1 MATCYN
7 FSAGP
12 AMLPA
17 SVMQQAQTELRD
29 WQGSGTSVME
39 VSHRGPAF
47 MAVAAQAEADLRDLL
62 AIPDDYTVLFLQGG
76 ASGQFAMVPLNLR
89 SPQGCADYYLTGAW
103 SEKAIAE
110 ARRHLAVRVVADMH
124 EHQFTRLPLVDAVT
138 FNPQAD
144 YVHYTPNE
152 TIHGVEFGY
161 IPETGDI
168 PLVAD
173 FSSSILSAP
182 LPVERFGVIYAGAQ
196 KNIGP
201 AGLTLVIIRN
211 DLLGRVGE
219 QVPAMM
225 QYALQ
230 AEQGS
235 MYNTPPTFAWYL
247 AGLVFAWLKA
257 QGGLQA
263 MAAINQRKSAALYAA
278 IDQSDFYHN
287 AVDPD
292 CRSRMNI
299 PFTLADT
306 RLDKTFLAE
315 AEQAGLLALKG
326 HRLVGGMRASLYN
339 AMPEAGVQALISF
352 MAEFERRHG

>member
-1 MATCYN
+1 
-7 FSAGP
+7 
-12 AMLPA
+12 MLPVP
-17 SVMQQAQTELRD
+17 VMQQAQAELCD

-39 VSHRGPAF
+39 ISHRGPAF
-47 MAVAAQAEADLRDLL
+47 LALAAQAEADLRDLL
-62 AIPDDYTVLFLQGG
+62 AIPDHYTVLFLQGG
-76 ASGQFAMVPLNLR
+76 ASSQFAMVPLNLR
-89 SPQGCADYYLTGAW
+89 SPNGCADYYLTGTW
-103 SEKAIAE
+103 SDKAITE
-110 ARRHLAVRVVADMH
+110 ARRHLSVQVVADMR
-124 EHQFTRLPLVDAVT
+124 EHQFTQLPAADSVS
-138 FNPQAD
+138 FSPQAD

-152 TIHGVEFGY
+152 TIHGVEFSY

-173 FSSSILSAP
+173 FSSSILSGP
-182 LPVERFGVIYAGAQ
+182 LPVERFGIIYAGAQ

-211 DLLGRVGE
+211 DLLGCAGAR
-219 QVPAMM
+219 VPAMF

-247 AGLVFAWLKA
+247 AGLVFTWLKA
-257 QGGLQA
+257 QGGLQV
-263 MAAINQRKSAALYAA
+263 MAAINQRKADALYAA
-278 IDQSDFYHN
+278 IDQSDFYRN
-287 AVDPD
+287 AVAPG

-299 PFTLADT
+299 PFALANT

-315 AEQAGLLALKG
+315 AEQAGLRALKG

-352 MAEFERRHG
+352 MIEFERRYG

>member
-1 MATCYN
+1 MR
-7 FSAGP
+7 
-12 AMLPA
+12 
-17 SVMQQAQTELRD
+17 QAQAELCD
-29 WQGSGTSVME
+29 WQASGTSVME
-39 VSHRGPAF
+39 VSHRGSAF
-47 MAVAAQAEADLRDLL
+47 MAMAAQAEADLRDLL
-62 AIPDDYTVLFLQGG
+62 AIPNHYTVLFLQGG
-76 ASGQFAMVPLNLR
+76 ASSQFAMVPLNLCG
-89 SPQGCADYYLTGAW
+89 PAGCADYYLTGAW
-103 SEKAIAE
+103 SEKAIKE
-110 ARRHLAVRVVADMH
+110 ASRHLSVQVIADMRDY
-124 EHQFTRLPLVDAVT
+124 QFTRLPAADQVV
-138 FNPQAD
+138 FSPQAD

-161 IPETGDI
+161 IPQTGDV

-173 FSSSILSAP
+173 FSSSILSGP
-182 LPVERFGVIYAGAQ
+182 LPVEQFGIIYAGAQ

-211 DLLGRVGE
+211 DLLGRAGK
-219 QVPAMM
+219 QVPAML

-257 QGGLQA
+257 QGGLQV
-263 MAAINQRKSAALYAA
+263 MADLNRRKSDALYAV
-278 IDQSDFYHN
+278 IDQSDFYQN
-287 AVDPD
+287 TVETN

-306 RLDKTFLAE
+306 CLDQVFLAE
-315 AEQAGLLALKG
+315 AEQAGLRALKG

-352 MAEFERRHG
+352 MAEFERRYG

>member
-1 MATCYN
+1 MR
-7 FSAGP
+7 
-12 AMLPA
+12 
-17 SVMQQAQTELRD
+17 QAQAELCD
-29 WQGSGTSVME
+29 WQASGTSVME
-39 VSHRGPAF
+39 VSHRGSAF
-47 MAVAAQAEADLRDLL
+47 MAMAAQAEADLRDLL
-62 AIPDDYTVLFLQGG
+62 AIPNHYTVLFLQGG
-76 ASGQFAMVPLNLR
+76 ASSQFAMVPLNLR
-89 SPQGCADYYLTGAW
+89 SPAGCADYYLTGAW
-103 SEKAIAE
+103 SEKAIKE
-110 ARRHLAVRVVADMH
+110 ARRHMPVQVVADMRDC
-124 EHQFTRLPLVDAVT
+124 QFTRLPAADQVV
-138 FNPQAD
+138 FSPQAD

-161 IPETGDI
+161 IPQTGDV

-173 FSSSILSAP
+173 FSSSILSGP
-182 LPVERFGVIYAGAQ
+182 LPVEQFGIIYAGAQ

-211 DLLGRVGE
+211 DLLGRAGK
-219 QVPAMM
+219 QVPAML

-257 QGGLQA
+257 QGGLQV
-263 MAAINQRKSAALYAA
+263 MADLNRRKSDALYAA
-278 IDQSDFYHN
+278 IDRSDFYQN
-287 AVDPD
+287 TVKTN

-306 RLDKTFLAE
+306 CLDQVFLAE
-315 AEQAGLLALKG
+315 AEQAGLRALKG

-352 MAEFERRHG
+352 MAEFERRYG

>member
-1 MATCYN
+1 MVCYN

-12 AMLPA
+12 AMLPEP
-17 SVMQQAQTELRD
+17 VMRQAQAELCD
-29 WQGSGTSVME
+29 WQASGTSVME
-39 VSHRGPAF
+39 VSHRGSAF
-47 MAVAAQAEADLRDLL
+47 MAMAAQAEADLRDLL
-62 AIPDDYTVLFLQGG
+62 AIPNHYTVLFLQGG
-76 ASGQFAMVPLNLR
+76 ASSQFAMVPLNLR
-89 SPQGCADYYLTGAW
+89 SPAGCADYYLTGAW
-103 SEKAIAE
+103 SEKAIKE
-110 ARRHLAVRVVADMH
+110 ARRHMPVQVVADMRDC
-124 EHQFTRLPLVDAVT
+124 QFTRLPAADQVV
-138 FNPQAD
+138 FSPQAD

-161 IPETGDI
+161 IPQTGDV

-173 FSSSILSAP
+173 FSSSILSGP
-182 LPVERFGVIYAGAQ
+182 LPVEQFGIIYAGAQ

-211 DLLGRVGE
+211 DLLGRAGK
-219 QVPAMM
+219 QVPAML

-257 QGGLQA
+257 QGGLQV
-263 MAAINQRKSAALYAA
+263 MADLNRRKSDALYAA
-278 IDQSDFYHN
+278 IDRSDFYQN
-287 AVDPD
+287 TVKTN

-306 RLDKTFLAE
+306 CLDQVFLAE
-315 AEQAGLLALKG
+315 AEQAGLRALKG

-352 MAEFERRHG
+352 MAEFERRYG